1 LCQVNVPLARRKGK
15 GRCDRRHG
23 VAAVGAVAWQAWDN
37 RNILLIPGISRTT
50 LTTEEWMSKTGITL
64 VDVAEAAGVSTMTA
78 SRAFSGAGYVAEAVK
93 AKVLETAASLG
104 YSPDAAARLMKG
116 PRNNVVGFVVT
127 DMTSTVINEF
137 VAEMGAVVHEH
148 HMDLLIYNTF
158 GELDADGGKRI
169 GHLLDGVWDGLIFVT
184 PRMTEPYLQTL
195 EKSSTPVVLVN
206 YCARETTLPVVVGDN
221 VNCSRDAVTHL
232 IDLGHRR
239 IGFIRGTPFSGQS
252 AERERGYRLALE
264 QAGIAVD
271 ERLIGQGEFNERTG
285 FDAACILLT
294 QPDRPTAIFAA
305 NDAMAIGCMRAA
317 RAAGLRLPG
326 QLSLVGFDDMAGAGM
341 LQPGL
346 TTLRH
351 PAAAMAR
358 AAVGELIRRIHN
370 APGKRQRMTFPGEFV
385 IRGST
390 AAPDATTPGKA
401 RAGRPRKPAM

>member
-1 LCQVNVPLARRKGK
+1 MTK
-15 GRCDRRHG
+15 
-23 VAAVGAVAWQAWDN
+23 
-37 RNILLIPGISRTT
+37 
-50 LTTEEWMSKTGITL
+50 EWMGKMGTTL

-78 SRAFSGAGYVAEAVK
+78 SRAFSGAGYVAEEVK
-93 AKVLETAASLG
+93 AKVLEAAASLG
-104 YSPDAAARLMKG
+104 YSPDAAARMRKSG
-116 PRNNVVGFVVT
+116 RTNVVGFVVT

-158 GELDADGGKRI
+158 GELDVDGGKRI
-169 GHLLDGVWDGLIFVT
+169 SELLDSLWDGLVFVT

-195 EKSSTPVVLVN
+195 EKSDTPVVLVN
-206 YCARETTLPVVVGDN
+206 YCARETSLPVVIGDN

-239 IGFIRGTPFSGQS
+239 IGFIRGTPYSGQS

-264 QAGIAVD
+264 QAGIVAD
-271 ERLIGQGEFNERTG
+271 ERLVGQGEFNEHTG
-285 FDAACILLT
+285 FEAARLLLA

-317 RAAGLRLPG
+317 REAGLKLPD

-351 PAAAMAR
+351 PAPEMAR

-370 APGKRQRMTFPGEFV
+370 EPGKRQRMTFPGELV
-385 IRGST
+385 IRAST
-390 AAPDATTPGKA
+390 APPDVATPGKERA
-401 RAGRPRKPAM
+401 RRPRKSAA